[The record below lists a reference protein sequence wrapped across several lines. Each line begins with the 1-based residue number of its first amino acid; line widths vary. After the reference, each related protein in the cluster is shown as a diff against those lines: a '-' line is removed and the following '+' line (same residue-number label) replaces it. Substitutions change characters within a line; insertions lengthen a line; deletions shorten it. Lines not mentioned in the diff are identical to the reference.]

1 MQIRVLGAYQCES
14 RHSHSSSY
22 LIDDSL
28 ALDAGGLTS
37 SLSLEE
43 QSKIRAVLLTHCHFD
58 HIKDLAP
65 LGFNL
70 FDRSQLTIVCTDETR
85 ASIEDTILNEKVWLN
100 FFRRPCPSNPTFVHL
115 AVQPGRPFRLLDYQM
130 HPVLVNHTV
139 QTVGYEI
146 TAPSGARLFYTGD
159 NGPGSSNSWVTP
171 APDLLITEATFP
183 DSLSHLAIKYGHLST
198 SLLAKELE
206 AYQKRCG
213 VLPRILVVHTD
224 LHYAPQI
231 ANEID
236 EIASSLNIQMRLAR
250 EGERVA
256 LAPKSSSP
264 PNSC

>member
-1 MQIRVLGAYQCES
+1 MQLKILGAYQCES

-22 LIDDSL
+22 LVDDIL

-43 QSKIRAVLLTHCHFD
+43 QSKIQAVLLTHCHFD

-70 FDRSQLTIVCTDETR
+70 FDRSRVTIGCTDETR
-85 ASIEDTILNEKVWLN
+85 ASIEDTILNEKIWLN
-100 FFRRPCPSNPTFVHL
+100 FFRRPCPSNSTFVHW
-115 AVQPGRPFRLLDYQM
+115 AIQPSQAFGLLGYQIR
-130 HPVLVNHTV
+130 PVLVNHTV
-139 QTVGYEI
+139 QTVGYEVM
-146 TAPSGARLFYTGD
+146 APSGARLFYTGD
-159 NGPGSSNSWVTP
+159 NGPGSSESWVTP

-183 DSLSHLAIKYGHLST
+183 DSLSHLAIRYGHLST

-206 AYQKRCG
+206 AYRQRCV

-224 LHYAPQI
+224 LKYASQI
-231 ANEID
+231 AIEID
-236 EIASSLNIQMRLAR
+236 EIASSLNIHMRLAR

-256 LAPKSSSP
+256 IGPASSLP
-264 PNSC
+264 